1 LSKMKIPFAVIADGA
16 NVSREGK
23 LNILGIFDTL
33 FARKFPVTHPEMKL
47 VMRVEASAEEA
58 GFKHAIE
65 IKLVDS
71 AGGAVLGVKAE
82 VVPRGVPGGKPLRM
96 DQVVSLHNVT
106 FKAPGAYRFAI
117 IVDNGEKASVP
128 LRVNEAPAR
137 PAVPGGPGGPG
148 EEHGGRHGPEGD
160 DPTSG
165 GLLYH

>member
-1 LSKMKIPFAVIADGA
+1 MKIPFAVIADGA

-47 VMRVEASAEEA
+47 VMRVEASSAEA
-58 GFKHAIE
+58 GLKHAIE
-65 IKLVDS
+65 IKLMDS
-71 AGGAVLGVKAE
+71 EGGTVLGVKAE

-106 FKAPGAYRFAI
+106 FKAPGKYRFAI
-117 IVDNGEKASVP
+117 IVDNDEKTSVP
-128 LRVNEAPAR
+128 LAVNEAPAR
-137 PAVPGGPGGPG
+137 TGGPGGPAD
-148 EEHGGRHGPEGD
+148 EHGRHQGPEGD